1 MAGDRVIVVDGVEHH
16 FPVDATDEEVSAA
29 LNGGDPEMPQGTHG
43 GLTLSAAGK
52 AVPAAA
58 TMLEEVGTNPNLQK
72 GMATVGRV
80 VGGAAAPIIGAAKAG
95 PLGAL
100 LGVAEMPKAAWAGG
114 GTGWFGGRMVQGA
127 ARAASRPL
135 RAVAPY
141 AQTLST
147 LGAAAG
153 VGDLAQMAEPTRK
166 DIGFLGVGG
175 GTPDP
180 EHPALMNA
188 VLARLRQKFGL

>member
-1 MAGDRVIVVDGVEHH
+1 MASDRIVVVDGVEHH
-16 FPVDATDEEVSAA
+16 FPADATDEEVSAA
-29 LNGGDPEMPQGTHG
+29 LNGGPAQQGTHG

-72 GMATVGRV
+72 GMATAGRII
-80 VGGAAAPIIGAAKAG
+80 GSIAAPIVGAAKAG

-100 LGVAEMPKAAWAGG
+100 VGVAEMPKAAWAGG
-114 GTGWFGGRMVQGA
+114 GTGWFSAPMVQGA

-135 RAVAPY
+135 RAIAPY

-147 LGAAAG
+147 LGGAAG
-153 VGDLAQMAEPTRK
+153 VGDLAQMAEPPRK
-166 DIGFLGVGG
+166 DIGFLGMSNNS
-175 GTPDP
+175 TPDP
-180 EHPALMNA
+180 KDPALLNA
-188 VLARLRQKFGL
+188 IYAAVRKRLSGQ